1 MKIEV
6 DREVLD
12 RAISF
17 LEKRQDKAS
26 AEWMSMA
33 QSALCFSDS
42 HRKLVDEFEGII
54 KELYAAAGYNDKESD
69 ND

>member
-17 LEKRQDKAS
+17 LEKRQNKAS
-26 AEWMSMA
+26 AEWERMA

-42 HRKLVDEFEGII
+42 HRRLVDDFEDII
-54 KELYAAAGYNDKESD
+54 KELYDAAGYDDKESD